1 MKSSAR
7 KLIPIY
13 TSKGDVD
20 AFLSYPYIFNRMGDW
35 IGFITSQREIYSV
48 LGSYVGYLTDDKRI
62 IGRRATNTLKPR
74 LKPPPSPGKVYPP
87 ATVPLA
93 PMMRELTHSQIDVLL
108 DYPERLHTVDSGE
121 FREDMD

>member
-1 MKSSAR
+1 MTSTVR
-7 KLIPIY
+7 KLIPLY
-13 TSKGDVD
+13 TSKGDVE
-20 AFLSYPYIFNRMGDW
+20 AFLSYPYIFNRIGDW

-62 IGRRATNTLKPR
+62 LGRRATNTLKPR
-74 LKPPPSPGKVYPP
+74 LKPPPSPGKVRPP

-108 DYPERLHTVDSGE
+108 DYPERLHTIDSGE